1 VKALTT
7 YFLYGVVIFLY
18 LLSFVK
24 DKDKTKKALVKSF
37 KSFEGIMPQFLGI
50 IFIVGIILTALSPET
65 ISGIIGEKSGF
76 LGVLTASIIGSITI
90 MPTFVAF
97 PTAALL
103 LQNGA
108 GYTQVTALIST
119 LMFVGIVT
127 FPLEVKYIGR
137 KATIVR
143 NTVYFIYSIAIAF
156 IVGKLMG

>member
-1 VKALTT
+1 LTT
-7 YFLYGVVIFLY
+7 YFLYGVVILLY
-18 LLSFVK
+18 VLSFIK
-24 DKDKTKKALVKSF
+24 DKNKTKKALIKSF
-37 KSFEGIMPQFLGI
+37 KSLEGIMPQFLGI

-76 LGVLTASIIGSITI
+76 LGVIIASIIGSFTI

-119 LMFVGIVT
+119 LMFVGVVT
-127 FPLEVKYIGR
+127 YPLEAKYIGK
-137 KATIVR
+137 KAAFIR
-143 NTVYFIYSIAIAF
+143 NGVYFAYSILIAF
-156 IVGKLMG
+156 VVGKLMG

>member
-1 VKALTT
+1 MTT
-7 YFLYGVVIFLY
+7 YFLYGVVILLY
-18 LLSFVK
+18 VLSFIK
-24 DKDKTKKALVKSF
+24 NKDKTKKAIIKSL

-76 LGVLTASIIGSITI
+76 LGVVIASIIGSITI

-103 LQNGA
+103 LENGA

-119 LMFVGIVT
+119 LMFVGVVT
-127 FPLEVKYIGR
+127 YPLESKYIGK
-137 KATIVR
+137 KAAFVR
-143 NTVYFIYSIAIAF
+143 NAVYFVYSILIAF
-156 IVGKLMG
+156 VVGILMR

>member
-1 VKALTT
+1 MTTYLLYGFVILLYILSFILDKHKTRKALE
-7 YFLYGVVIFLY
+7 
-18 LLSFVK
+18 
-24 DKDKTKKALVKSF
+24 KSLRA
-37 KSFEGIMPQFLGI
+37 FEGIMPQFLGI
-50 IFIVGIILTALSPET
+50 IFVVGIILTVLSPET

-76 LGVLTASIIGSITI
+76 LGVFIASVIGSITI

-119 LMFVGIVT
+119 LMFVGVVT
-127 FPLEVKYIGR
+127 YPLESKYIGT

-143 NTVYFIYSIAIAF
+143 NTVYFFYSILIALM
-156 IVGKLMG
+156 IGWLMG